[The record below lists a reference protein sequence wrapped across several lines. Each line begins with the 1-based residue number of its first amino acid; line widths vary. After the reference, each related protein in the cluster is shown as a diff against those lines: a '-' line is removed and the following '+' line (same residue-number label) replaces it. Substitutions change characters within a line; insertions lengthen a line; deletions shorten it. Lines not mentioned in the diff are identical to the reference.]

1 MMKKFLYIVCFVLVF
16 ACDNEDASDCFQ
28 TAGTTIQ
35 NEIEVAAFNKV
46 LIYEGVE
53 LIVREGAE
61 QKVVIETGRNLMND
75 ITAEVSNN
83 QLILKD
89 NNSCNF
95 FRDYNITKVYV
106 TSPNITEIRNSSQ
119 FPVRSEGTLTYP
131 NLRLLSEDY
140 QSDYLNSGDFYMTV
154 DNDELL
160 ITANGISNF
169 YIDGSTSKLTVG
181 FFAGDSRFEG
191 QNLMANE
198 VVITHKS
205 TNDMLVYPID
215 IIRGSIYSY
224 GDVVAYNQPTT
235 VNVEEL
241 FQGKLIFR

>member
-1 MMKKFLYIVCFVLVF
+1 MMKKFLYIVCFVLIF
-16 ACDNEDASDCFQ
+16 ACNNEDASDCFQ
-28 TAGTTIQ
+28 TTGTTIQ
-35 NEIEVAAFNKV
+35 NEIEVAAFDKI

-53 LIVREGAE
+53 LIVKEGAE
-61 QKVVIETGRNLMND
+61 QKVVIETGRNLLND
-75 ITAEVSNN
+75 VTAVVSNN
-83 QLILKD
+83 ELILTD

-119 FPVRSEGTLTYP
+119 FPVRSDGTLTYP
-131 NLRLLSEDY
+131 NLTVYIEDY
-140 QSDYLNSGDFYMTV
+140 FGDYLNTGDCFLSI
-154 DNDELL
+154 NNEELRV
-160 ITANGISNF
+160 ISNGNGNF
-169 YIDGSTSKLTVG
+169 YIDGNTNSLSIT
-181 FFAGDSRFEG
+181 FAAGDSRFEG
-191 QNLMANE
+191 QNLRANK
-198 VVITHKS
+198 VFFTHKS

-224 GDVVAYNQPTT
+224 GDVIAYNQPTT